1 MGTGA
6 TPKWNMKNVIWI
18 DQNNEKE
25 ENKGYLKDY
34 SEDLKDFSFTLV
46 TSVEEGY
53 SYLRKSHLKI
63 IYVILSGRLAEE
75 FLDIYEE
82 NLQKLDVLTL
92 NIIFCC
98 KGKYHKSKKYA
109 TDPFYNP
116 GGVVT
121 NFKEVIDFL
130 KMDNSYKINEPKN
143 KRQNIN
149 YNDNNNNNDKSFIV
163 ISKDIENLSFP
174 IIFKKFSSRFIN
186 EAELEK
192 FKEFLSNNYSEALK
206 KIELI
211 NLFGS
216 KIKIPYYLFL
226 KFFLRLYTLESPFYR
241 DLNKA
246 LRNSNFSD
254 FNQYIFTLYN
264 GLNQKYIRDFHED
277 YLYRGSLIN
286 KSELDNIIKSSNRL
300 VLTRTFLSF
309 SKSKEVA
316 YNFLKFRENNE
327 PNIKK
332 ILYIVNPLK
341 QYNITVTNIDI
352 ENLSMYPDEKEV
364 VFLPF
369 SGLEIERIEE
379 GVEYTTI
386 YLNYLNRYEKKV
398 MDYIDA
404 NSKDRVEEFLKD
416 LVKKNKSS
424 IFKGA
429 ISERTVKFIED
440 YRNKKN
446 ILWIDQYCR
455 CKVYDNYLEKYSEQ
469 LINFFI
475 ERATTITEA
484 FSILS
489 YYEFKMIYII
499 INDKLSI
506 KFFSRYIDELK
517 KLGVVTANIKFDD
530 EEPKSKNEFFNDPF
544 IIPGKIFSDFSK
556 VVNYLNT
563 DECGFGNILKMTKTI
578 DSSFAGNSYGNI
590 FKEINED
597 QVVIPRKMINK
608 IILNL
613 PSEEEIEKFK
623 NFIYKYGKNSLS
635 KAVNPSQEKKIDLPL
650 YIYSK
655 FYIRMYGLDTDF
667 YKDINKYLTNQ
678 EHDFGIFDTFITIL
692 YYGLSQE
699 LLISNDEFPFYRGGV
714 ISKNEFKIIEENRK
728 SHKNYYFCKNF
739 LSFSKSE
746 EEANKFLD
754 RNLGCQDSLYLTK
767 FMIEKYV
774 KKRDE
779 NNLMSNI
786 EMRHY
791 SGFASEQEVLF
802 LPLSCFKVTDI
813 KDSIYKKKILKIIKL
828 DYVGMYNK

>member
-1 MGTGA
+1 
-6 TPKWNMKNVIWI
+6 
-18 DQNNEKE
+18 
-25 ENKGYLKDY
+25 
-34 SEDLKDFSFTLV
+34 
-46 TSVEEGY
+46 
-53 SYLRKSHLKI
+53 
-63 IYVILSGRLAEE
+63 
-75 FLDIYEE
+75 
-82 NLQKLDVLTL
+82 
-92 NIIFCC
+92 
-98 KGKYHKSKKYA
+98 
-109 TDPFYNP
+109 
-116 GGVVT
+116 
-121 NFKEVIDFL
+121 
-130 KMDNSYKINEPKN
+130 
-143 KRQNIN
+143 
-149 YNDNNNNNDKSFIV
+149 
-163 ISKDIENLSFP
+163 
-174 IIFKKFSSRFIN
+174 
-186 EAELEK
+186 
-192 FKEFLSNNYSEALK
+192 
-206 KIELI
+206 
-211 NLFGS
+211 
-216 KIKIPYYLFL
+216 
-226 KFFLRLYTLESPFYR
+226 
-241 DLNKA
+241 
-246 LRNSNFSD
+246 
-254 FNQYIFTLYN
+254 
-264 GLNQKYIRDFHED
+264 
-277 YLYRGSLIN
+277 
-286 KSELDNIIKSSNRL
+286 
-300 VLTRTFLSF
+300 
-309 SKSKEVA
+309 
-316 YNFLKFRENNE
+316 
-327 PNIKK
+327 
-332 ILYIVNPLK
+332 
-341 QYNITVTNIDI
+341 
-352 ENLSMYPDEKEV
+352 
-364 VFLPF
+364 
-369 SGLEIERIEE
+369 
-379 GVEYTTI
+379 
-386 YLNYLNRYEKKV
+386 
-398 MDYIDA
+398 
-404 NSKDRVEEFLKD
+404 
-416 LVKKNKSS
+416 
-424 IFKGA
+424 
-429 ISERTVKFIED
+429 
-440 YRNKKN
+440 
-446 ILWIDQYCR
+446 
-455 CKVYDNYLEKYSEQ
+455 
-469 LINFFI
+469 
-475 ERATTITEA
+475 
-484 FSILS
+484 
-489 YYEFKMIYII
+489 MIYII

-530 EEPKSKNEFFNDPF
+530 EEPKNKNEFFNDPF